1 MGGDC
6 KDSWELRDAM
16 NPTERFECERQHA
29 KLTRGECAKSYA
41 KSNGT
46 QRPGRAGLQA
56 IVMYMEG
63 RPCCTNCIVGA
74 EHARGE
80 AIEPAVEIVRV
91 HAKAKPYVR
100 QDIHT
105 TRISMPKDSRSRVRF
120 WGER

>member
-1 MGGDC
+1 
-6 KDSWELRDAM
+6 M
-16 NPTERFECERQHA
+16 NPAERFECERQHA
-29 KLTRGECAKSYA
+29 KLTRGECAKSYLQ
-41 KSNGT
+41 SNRESKAHNG
-46 QRPGRAGLQA
+46 PGLLS
-56 IVMYMEG
+56 IVLYMQG
-63 RPCCTNCIVGA
+63 RPCCHKCIIGA

-80 AIEPAVEIVRV
+80 AVEPAVEIVRV